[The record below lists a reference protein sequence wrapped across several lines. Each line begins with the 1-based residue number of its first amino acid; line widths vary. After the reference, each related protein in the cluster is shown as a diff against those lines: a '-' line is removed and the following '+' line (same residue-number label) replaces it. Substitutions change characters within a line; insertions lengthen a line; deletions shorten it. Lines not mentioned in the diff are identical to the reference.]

1 MSSYTRMI
9 FAIVSAVVLTATLAA
24 CTSTPMLFGPQKDGA
39 GSPVFDVDRQLQ
51 EVKVGSPR
59 DEAVKVMDR
68 AWLHGKCEWQSGTVS
83 DAFLYGPKNVQEV
96 QVAVITSKPLTGTS
110 IVVSAT
116 RAENDSLRQYGF
128 GDCVPAWLLK

>member
-1 MSSYTRMI
+1 MNNQAHMSLTI
-9 FAIVSAVVLTATLAA
+9 TFIVILMVTLTA
-24 CTSTPMLFGPQKDGA
+24 CTSVPVLFGPQKDGA
-39 GSPVFDVDRQLQ
+39 GSPIFDVDRQLQ

-68 AWLHGKCEWQSGTVS
+68 AWHHGKCEWQSGTVS
-83 DAFLYGPKNVQEV
+83 DVFLYGPKNVQEV
-96 QVAVITSKPLTGTS
+96 QVAVITSKPLTGTL